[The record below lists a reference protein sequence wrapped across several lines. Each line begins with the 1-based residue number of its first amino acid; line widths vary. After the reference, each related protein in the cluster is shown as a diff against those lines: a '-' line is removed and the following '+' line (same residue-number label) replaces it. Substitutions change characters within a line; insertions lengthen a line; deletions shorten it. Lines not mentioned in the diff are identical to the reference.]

1 MDLVK
6 SNIENKIHLIRGV
19 QAMLDSDLAELY
31 NTETKFI
38 NRAAKRNSSR
48 FPAEFMFQLTEQEWQ
63 NLRFQSGTSNDGHGG
78 RRFLPSV
85 FTEQGIAMLS
95 AVLHTDI
102 AINASIQ
109 IMKAFIAMRK
119 SFAQLHGLL
128 NRIESVE
135 LKQINTDKKIEQIF
149 EVINKDIVP
158 KQGFFFEGQLFDA
171 HVFVIN
177 LIKTAKVAIMLIDNY
192 VDENTLL
199 MLTKRNKGVQCKIL
213 TRISD
218 SLKKD
223 HVKHNKQYQPIDLI
237 ENNGTHDRF
246 LILDDKQLF
255 HFGASLKDVGKKCFA
270 FSQMD
275 NLLAE
280 IQTNLVKQNRF

>member
-6 SNIENKIHLIRGV
+6 NNIENKIHIVRGV
-19 QAMLDSDLAELY
+19 QVMLDSDLAELY

-38 NRAAKRNSSR
+38 NRAVKRNPNR

-63 NLRFQSGTSNDGHGG
+63 DLKFQSGTSSEGHGG
-78 RRFLPSV
+78 RRFLPNV

-102 AINASIQ
+102 AINVSIQ
-109 IMKAFIAMRK
+109 IMKAFISMRK
-119 SFAQLHGLL
+119 SLAQLHGLL
-128 NRIESVE
+128 SRMEGIE
-135 LKQINTDKKIEQIF
+135 LKQHNTDKKIEQIF
-149 EVINKDIVP
+149 EVLNKDLAP
-158 KQGFFFEGQLFDA
+158 KQGVFFEGQLFDA

-177 LIKTAKVAIMLIDNY
+177 LIKTAKTSILLIDNY

-199 MLTKRNKGVQCKIL
+199 MLTKRNKDVQCQVL

-223 HVKHNKQYQPIDLI
+223 LLKHNKQYPPIDLI
-237 ENNGTHDRF
+237 ENKGFHDRF
-246 LILDDKQLF
+246 LILDNEQLF

-270 FSQMD
+270 FSRMD

-280 IQTNLVKQNRF
+280 IKNQHFKIHRT

>member
-6 SNIENKIHLIRGV
+6 NNIENQIHFVRGV
-19 QAMLDSDLAELY
+19 QVMLDSDLAELY

-38 NRAAKRNSSR
+38 NRAVKRNLNR
-48 FPAEFMFQLTEQEWQ
+48 FPSEFMFQLNEQEWQ
-63 NLRFQSGTSNDGHGG
+63 NLRFQFGTSNDGHGG
-78 RRFLPSV
+78 RRFLPNV

-95 AVLHTDI
+95 AVLHTEI
-102 AINASIQ
+102 AVNVSIQ
-109 IMKAFIAMRK
+109 IMKAFIVMRK
-119 SFAQLHGLL
+119 SLVQLHGLL
-128 NRIESVE
+128 NRMESIE
-135 LKQINTDKKIEQIF
+135 LKQLNTDKKIEQIF
-149 EVINKDIVP
+149 EVLNKDLVP
-158 KQGFFFEGQLFDA
+158 KQGIFFEGQMFDA

-177 LIKTAKVAIMLIDNY
+177 LIKTAKLSIILIDNY

-199 MLTKRNKGVQCKIL
+199 MLTKRNKGVQCQVL

-218 SLKKD
+218 LLKKD
-223 HVKHNKQYQPIDLI
+223 HIKHNKQYPPIDLI
-237 ENNGTHDRF
+237 ENNGSHDRF
-246 LILDDKQLF
+246 LILDNKQLY

-280 IQTNLVKQNRF
+280 IQTNLIKS